1 MRDRT
6 SVLAMATFLAVA
18 GGAGGCATSSLLPQ
32 PPERVMIGY
41 GEVGERDA
49 TGSISSLSGD
59 ALEGGRG
66 FTRVEEMI
74 RGRVAGVDVRRLPS
88 GDYSLR
94 VRGSRSLVG
103 DNEPLVVLDGQLVH
117 PSLTQVALAG
127 VNPGDVVR
135 IDVLKDAGSTAAYGS
150 RGANGVILITTRAFI
165 R

>member
-6 SVLAMATFLAVA
+6 SALALVLTLGVVVA
-18 GGAGGCATSSLLPQ
+18 IGGCASTGSVPA
-32 PPERVMIGY
+32 PPERVNVGY
-41 GEVGERDA
+41 GDTREGEV
-49 TGSISSLSGD
+49 TGAISSLSGD
-59 ALEGGRG
+59 ALDAGRG

-74 RGRVAGVDVRRLPS
+74 RGRVAGVDVRRLPG

-103 DNEPLVVLDGQLVH
+103 DNEPLVVVDGLVIH
-117 PSLTQVALAG
+117 PHVTQMALAG
-127 VNPGDVVR
+127 INPGEVVR

>member
-6 SVLAMATFLAVA
+6 SVIATAMVLAV
-18 GGAGGCATSSLLPQ
+18 GVGAGGCATSSRLAP

-41 GEVGERDA
+41 GEVGARDA
-49 TGSISSLSGD
+49 TGAISSLSGD
-59 ALEGGRG
+59 ALAGGRG

-74 RGRVAGVDVRRLPS
+74 RGRVAGVDVRRLPG

-94 VRGSRSLVG
+94 VRGSRSIVG
-103 DNEPLVVLDGQLVH
+103 DNEPLLVLDGQLIH
-117 PSLTQVALAG
+117 PSITPIALAG
-127 VNPGDVVR
+127 INPGDVVR

-150 RGANGVILITTRAFI
+150 RGANGVILITTRAFV